1 MEGTD
6 HEMRATKQEAIMN
19 HPQPHD
25 LTALAYALVPS
36 PEREQLLEHIAAC
49 DACREAYDA
58 AFEEQ
63 ALVRDVMFE
72 EVRSGEAEA
81 RALEKVLL
89 ALKNGAAVAEE
100 KRGKV
105 LGLFS
110 PWGIAL
116 QMAATVAI
124 AAGIFY
130 VAVVMPNNEAPVTP
144 SSDSGSVAKDEI
156 PVKGGDVMVLADGAP
171 ELDSGRWSSAS
182 AVPVGVWCRND
193 NKAPLTFSIDGA
205 DLQFEPGAYF
215 QLQPSNGDL
224 SVYVLRGDA
233 SMSNA
238 TRMLNVITNTN
249 EFRALPGST
258 FEVECQFAFLP
269 SQRGKEVPAP
279 NGQSLVQAEVKKGE
293 VIFVPSG
300 ETWESPRGGVLRVGR
315 KLDVQSTG
323 VQAQGVNVRLSRQ
336 LRAMGAE
343 FDGKMLDEA
352 LGKLKEYD
360 PKGHAELRIRLQQM
374 EQRFEDM
381 NEAEVVLKVVLE
393 NKLELTQRNNEV
405 EIKDPK
411 RALSLTIDKDNYVVA
426 EVTINGETKTCKAAS
441 LDELAQKCPAIA
453 DLLGSVT
460 IETPS
465 EGKRRISLKRS
476 FYEQQE
482 LQEEKQQKQEQR
494 VK

>member
-1 MEGTD
+1 
-6 HEMRATKQEAIMN
+6 MN

-25 LTALAYALVPS
+25 LTALAYALVPT

-89 ALKNGAAVAEE
+89 ALKNGEAVAEE
-100 KRGKV
+100 KQGKV

-116 QMAATVAI
+116 QMAATLAI

-130 VAVVMPNNEAPVTP
+130 VAVVMPNNEAPGTP
-144 SSDSGSVAKDEI
+144 ATDSDSVAKDEI
-156 PVKGGDVMVLADGAP
+156 PVKGGDVMVLADGSP
-171 ELDSGRWSSAS
+171 EFDSGRWSSAS
-182 AVPVGVWCRND
+182 VVPVGSWCRND
-193 NKAPLTFSIDGA
+193 NKSPLTFTLNGA
-205 DLQFEPGAYF
+205 DIQFEPGAYF
-215 QLQPSNGDL
+215 QLQPGNGD
-224 SVYVLRGDA
+224 VAIYVLRGDA
-233 SMSNA
+233 SVSNA

-258 FEVECQFAFLP
+258 FDVECQYAFVP
-269 SQRGKEVPAP
+269 SQRGKEVHAP
-279 NGQSLVQAEVKKGE
+279 EGQTLVQAEVRKGE

-300 ETWESPRGGVLRVGR
+300 ETWESPRGGVLRAGR
-315 KLDVQSTG
+315 KLDVQNTG
-323 VQAQGVNVRLSRQ
+323 SQSQGVNVRLIRQ
-336 LRAMGAE
+336 LRAEGAE
-343 FDGKMLDEA
+343 FDGKLLDET

-360 PKGHAELRIRLQQM
+360 PKGHAELRVRLQQI

-381 NEAEVVLKVVLE
+381 NEAVIRIVLD
-393 NKLELTQRNNEV
+393 NKLELTQRNNAI

-411 RALSLTIDKDNYVVA
+411 RTVALTIDPDNYVVA
-426 EVTINGETKTCKAAS
+426 EVTINGETKSYKAAS

-453 DLLGSVT
+453 ELLASVT

-465 EGKRRISLKRS
+465 QGKRKISLKRS